1 MRQKLIRVAQ
11 KAGVETINSGVYGC
25 TQGPRLETAAEIG
38 KLEKDGCSVVGMTGM
53 PEASLAKEAGLD
65 YACCSVVANWAAG
78 KAGTTEITMEE
89 IKENLSHGMSDLHEI
104 LRHWE

>member
-1 MRQKLIRVAQ
+1 
-11 KAGVETINSGVYGC
+11 
-25 TQGPRLETAAEIG
+25 
-38 KLEKDGCSVVGMTGM
+38 M